1 MADDLTLKIEKRFP
15 SGATV
20 EAELELPQSPPSVTV
35 LFGPSGSGKT
45 TLLRCLAG
53 LEQPDRG
60 FIFRGKEVWYESS
73 RGISLSPQQRH
84 IGYLFQEYALFPH
97 KTVKGN
103 LEFGLID
110 CSREQRAERVSHL
123 IDLFQLNGIEGRFPR
138 QLSGGQLQ
146 KVALA
151 RTLAPRPRLLLL
163 DEPLSALDDPTRG
176 RLRSELRRLLN
187 QVGIPTLLVTHDR
200 VEAIALGDRLVVM
213 VDGRIQQTGP
223 VREVFSFP
231 ANHAVA
237 QSVGTET
244 LTPGEITEARNG
256 LLTVQAGQVRI
267 TSVDPG
273 DLGGRD
279 VYLCIRAEDVII
291 ERGPTSR
298 DSARNHLPGRITS
311 ILFEG
316 VLVKVMLDCGI
327 PLCALVTRQ
336 SCEELNLKDGD
347 NVTAIVKAT
356 AIHLVPRTP
365 APGNGS

>member
-15 SGATV
+15 RGATL

-60 FIFRGKEVWYESS
+60 FICRGEKIWYDDS
-73 RGISLSPQQRH
+73 RGISLSPQQRR
-84 IGYLFQEYALFPH
+84 IGFLFQDYALFPH

-103 LEFGLID
+103 VEYGLTN
-110 CSREQRAERVSHL
+110 CNHEQRAERVGQL
-123 IDLFQLNGIEGRFPR
+123 MNLFQLNGMEGRFPR

-151 RTLAPRPRLLLL
+151 RTLAPRPQILLL
-163 DEPLSALDDPTRG
+163 DEPLSALDDPTRT
-176 RLRSELRRLLN
+176 RLRSELRLQLN

-223 VREVFSFP
+223 VQEVFSFP
-231 ANHAVA
+231 TNHAVA

-244 LTPGEITEARNG
+244 LVPGEISEAMSG
-256 LLTVQAGQVRI
+256 LLIVQAGQVQI
-267 TSVDPG
+267 TCVDPG
-273 DLGGRD
+273 DLGGRE
-279 VYLCIRAEDVII
+279 VFVCIRAEDVIL
-291 ERGPTSR
+291 ERGPTSH
-298 DSARNHLPGRITS
+298 DSARNHLSGRITS
-311 ILFEG
+311 ILLEG
-316 VLVKVMLDCGI
+316 VLVKVMLDCGF

-336 SCEELNLKDGD
+336 SCEELNFKDGD

-356 AIHLVPRTP
+356 AIHLVPRMP
-365 APGNGS
+365 AAGNGS

>member
-1 MADDLTLKIEKRFP
+1 M
-15 SGATV
+15 
-20 EAELELPQSPPSVTV
+20 
-35 LFGPSGSGKT
+35 
-45 TLLRCLAG
+45 
-53 LEQPDRG
+53 
-60 FIFRGKEVWYESS
+60 
-73 RGISLSPQQRH
+73 
-84 IGYLFQEYALFPH
+84 
-97 KTVKGN
+97 
-103 LEFGLID
+103 
-110 CSREQRAERVSHL
+110 
-123 IDLFQLNGIEGRFPR
+123 
-138 QLSGGQLQ
+138 Q

-163 DEPLSALDDPTRG
+163 DEPLSALDDPTRS
-176 RLRSELRRLLN
+176 RLRSELRRLLI

-244 LTPGEITEARNG
+244 LVPGEITEARNG
-256 LLTVQAGQVRI
+256 LLTVQAGQVQI

-273 DLGGRD
+273 DLGGRE
-279 VYLCIRAEDVII
+279 VYLCIRAEDVIV

-311 ILFEG
+311 IIFEG

>member
-20 EAELELPQSPPSVTV
+20 EAELELPQIPPSVTV

-60 FIFRGKEVWYESS
+60 FIFRGNEIWYDGT
-73 RGISLSPQQRH
+73 RRISLSPQQRH
-84 IGYLFQEYALFPH
+84 IGFLFQEYALFPH
-97 KTVKGN
+97 KTVQGN
-103 LEFGLID
+103 LEYGLSD
-110 CSREQRAERVSHL
+110 CSREQRAERVAQL
-123 IDLFQLNGIEGRFPR
+123 INLFQLNGIEGRFPR

-151 RTLAPRPRLLLL
+151 RTLAPQPRLLLL
-163 DEPLSALDDPTRG
+163 DEPLSALDDPTRS
-176 RLRSELRRLLN
+176 RLRSELRRLLI

-200 VEAIALGDRLVVM
+200 LEAIALGDRLVVM

-231 ANHAVA
+231 VNHAVA

-244 LTPGEITEARNG
+244 LVPGEITEARNG
-256 LLTVQAGQVRI
+256 LLTVQAGHVQI

-273 DLGGRD
+273 DLGGRE
-279 VYLCIRAEDVII
+279 VYLCIRAEDVIV

-298 DSARNHLPGRITS
+298 DSARNHLSGHITS
-311 ILFEG
+311 IILRGGFGES
-316 VLVKVMLDCGI
+316 D
-327 PLCALVTRQ
+327 A
-336 SCEELNLKDGD
+336 
-347 NVTAIVKAT
+347 
-356 AIHLVPRTP
+356 
-365 APGNGS
+365 

>member
-1 MADDLTLKIEKRFP
+1 MSDY
-15 SGATV
+15 SG
-20 EAELELPQSPPSVTV
+20 
-35 LFGPSGSGKT
+35 
-45 TLLRCLAG
+45 
-53 LEQPDRG
+53 D
-60 FIFRGKEVWYESS
+60 
-73 RGISLSPQQRH
+73 
-84 IGYLFQEYALFPH
+84 
-97 KTVKGN
+97 
-103 LEFGLID
+103 
-110 CSREQRAERVSHL
+110 QRAERVAQL
-123 IDLFQLNGIEGRFPR
+123 INLFQLNGIEGRFPR

-151 RTLAPRPRLLLL
+151 RTLAPQPRLLLL
-163 DEPLSALDDPTRG
+163 DEPLSALDDPTRS
-176 RLRSELRRLLN
+176 RLRSELRRLLI

-200 VEAIALGDRLVVM
+200 LEAIALGDRLVVM

-244 LTPGEITEARNG
+244 LVPGEITEARNG
-256 LLTVQAGQVRI
+256 LLTVQAGQVQI

-273 DLGGRD
+273 DLGGRE
-279 VYLCIRAEDVII
+279 VYLCIRAEDVIV

-298 DSARNHLPGRITS
+298 DSARNHLSGHITS
-311 ILFEG
+311 IIFEG

-365 APGNGS
+365 APGNG